1 MFDRIC
7 APLQLTVKHAV
18 IAVILTVIVF
28 SRNCVAEDRADLC
41 EIQVIDESTQRGV
54 PMVSLT
60 TVDDV
65 TYITDNAGRVAL
77 AEPELW
83 GQAVFFRVSSP
94 GYECP
99 KDGFGFEG
107 VRLDLNGGTK
117 HKIRFKRTQLAERL
131 YRITGRDL
139 YSASSRLGYPSPV
152 TTPSMAGGVLG
163 QDSVQP
169 VIYQQKL
176 YWFWGDTN
184 RLSYPLGLFRT
195 AGAVSSLPSDGGLSP
210 EHGINFNYFTGNES
224 FARAMVDVSN
234 PEGVVWIHGVCVAH
248 KKTEDGCGCDQ
259 MLAQYS
265 RRKGLAEPV
274 EQGIMKWN
282 DERELFEVASTVD
295 LRDTWRMI
303 SDHPIVVESDGRA
316 APLARASP
324 DQWLMFGNP
333 FPVTRVRRD
342 VDSILNRANY
352 EAWTCR
358 EELTDEFPSEEQL
371 GKSKPLRDA
380 NGKMI
385 WRWAK
390 QPPVTQKDEQRWL
403 KAGLIQPEEARFLPH
418 DAENPERIVLLHSG
432 TVHWNTFRNRW
443 VMIAIEQAWDKS
455 SPSFLGEVFYS
466 EADSPQGPFTKAIR
480 IATHPGQSFYNP
492 CHHPFFDQDGGR
504 TIYFEGT
511 YCNTFTQSP
520 ATPRYNYNQ
529 LMYRLQLDS
538 ERITSTFGPH

>member
-1 MFDRIC
+1 MFDRIRV
-7 APLQLTVKHAV
+7 PLRLTMKQAV
-18 IAVILTVIVF
+18 IAVSLTVTVF
-28 SRNCVAEDRADLC
+28 GRDSLAADQPDLC

-83 GQAVFFRVSSP
+83 GQTVFFRVSSP
-94 GYECP
+94 GYEYP

-107 VRLDLNGGTK
+107 VRLELNGGTK
-117 HKIRFKRTQLAERL
+117 YEIRLKRTQLAERL

-139 YSASSRLGYPSPV
+139 YSASSRLGYPSPI

-210 EHGINFNYFTGNES
+210 ERGINFNYFTGNDG

-248 KKTEDGCGCDQ
+248 EKTEDGRGRDQ

-274 EQGIMKWN
+274 EQGLVKWN

-316 APLARASP
+316 ASLAPASP

-358 EELTDEFPSEEQL
+358 EQLTDEFPSEEQL

-380 NGKMI
+380 NGKLI

-390 QPPVTQKDEQRWL
+390 QAPVTQKDEQRWL
-403 KAGLIQPEEARFLPH
+403 KAGLIQREEARLLPH
-418 DAENPERIVLLHSG
+418 DAENPERVVLMHSG
-432 TVHWNTFRNRW
+432 TVHWNAFRNRW

-504 TIYFEGT
+504 TICFEGT